1 MKKILLISILLFQ
14 LLTISSCSM
23 DEVSQVLEEDPTS
36 ITHVFPTL
44 PPPTSIPTET
54 AIPTVTAT
62 ATSTEPLPTPTEHGV
77 TNPQG
82 ILPAGMPVIQDNY
95 VMVVDVSGMTIDG
108 DYIGFE
114 IQLRVLGEVA
124 KLFRY
129 NASSIILE
137 DDLGNRYDYLI
148 KSGFGTRCTE
158 SDIYKAK
165 QILIEPGEKVIIE
178 PNSDMMFSSYF
189 WWCLDNHD
197 EYVPGYTGQIP
208 PQAKALI
215 LKFEGFGPF
224 SGFGYKFDL

>member
-1 MKKILLISILLFQ
+1 M
-14 LLTISSCSM
+14 TSCSK
-23 DEVSQVLEEDPTS
+23 DEVGKIMGKDPTS
-36 ITHVFPTL
+36 TTHVFPTL
-44 PPPTSIPTET
+44 APPTSIPTET
-54 AIPTVTAT
+54 STPTETAT
-62 ATSTEPLPTPTEHGV
+62 PTSTEPLPTPTEHGV

-108 DYIGFE
+108 DYIGFD

-129 NASSIILE
+129 NAASIILE

-148 KSGFGTRCTE
+148 KAGFGTRCTE

-165 QILIEPGEKVIIE
+165 QILVEPGEKVIIE
-178 PNSDMMFSSYF
+178 PNSGMMFSSYF
-189 WWCLDNHD
+189 WWCLDDND
-197 EYVPGYTGQIP
+197 RYVPGYTGQIP
-208 PQAKALI
+208 PEAKALI

-224 SGFGYKFDL
+224 SGFGYQFDL